1 MSEVLGD
8 APTQQ
13 QIEAAIASF
22 TQLLK
27 QQNRDR
33 YLALFKENVKLEAE
47 NKVQVMLESSLKFF
61 FEEIQTELQ
70 TWLRKETRFEL
81 EVQLVQNTE
90 QSGRRFFTNKEKL
103 DYMMEKNPELK
114 VLKDRLQLDPD
125 Y

>member
-1 MSEVLGD
+1 MIRDV
-8 APTQQ
+8 PTQQ

-47 NKVQVMLESSLKFF
+47 NKVHVILESSLKFF

-114 VLKDRLQLDPD
+114 ILKDRLQLDPD

>member
-1 MSEVLGD
+1 
-8 APTQQ
+8 
-13 QIEAAIASF
+13 
-22 TQLLK
+22 
-27 QQNRDR
+27 
-33 YLALFKENVKLEAE
+33 
-47 NKVQVMLESSLKFF
+47 MLESSLKFF